1 MNNGK
6 EYKRAR
12 LRRRPVPVLASGPT
26 SKLNEIRIALE
37 FAKIA
42 KKKPKPFKT
51 MVRPPAVRLVRLKKK
66 KRYIKQRVAP
76 KPPKRRKPVLGV
88 TKNPRKFK

>member
-6 EYKRAR
+6 EYKRAS

-26 SKLNEIRIALE
+26 SKINEIRIALE

-51 MVRPPAVRLVRLKKK
+51 MVRPPAVRRVRLKKK
-66 KRYIKQRVAP
+66 KRYIKQRV
-76 KPPKRRKPVLGV
+76 KHPKRRKPVLGV
-88 TKNPRKFK
+88 IKPREFK